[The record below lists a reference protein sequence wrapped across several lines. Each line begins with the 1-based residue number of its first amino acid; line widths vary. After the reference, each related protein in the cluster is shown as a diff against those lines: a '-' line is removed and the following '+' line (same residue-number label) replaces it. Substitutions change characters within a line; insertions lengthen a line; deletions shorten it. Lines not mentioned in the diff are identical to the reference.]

1 MNYPL
6 EFKKFIN
13 SHHFY
18 SGLRITLS
26 VMIPAIILFQYG
38 VLGIMA
44 NIVIGALFTG
54 LSDSPG
60 PPLHRR
66 NGLIAAITLNVC
78 MALLAG
84 ISYSFPLLLGVEII
98 ILGFILSMLSIF
110 GTRAGSIGSNA
121 LIIFLLHIMEPH
133 PSLSIIEQAAM
144 IFAGCLWYALFST
157 VFYNI
162 RPYRPIQQLLG
173 DCLIQI
179 ADYMKTRAG
188 FYDPRANI
196 SELFS
201 GLMEK
206 QVVIHENQE
215 LLREMLFSTRKV
227 VTESTKKGRN
237 LVMIF
242 IDSVDLLERIMTSQ
256 QNYSQLQKAFKDEP
270 ILNRIAENIHSLSNS
285 LFQLGIAVQTGEPAI
300 DLSLEENFDQTWKQ
314 FQQLRKEKLNAS
326 NVEDFIMLR
335 HIMYSL
341 EDLTQRIKRMQQYSY
356 VDKDF
361 STNAITD
368 LDLKKFKSTPRIEKS
383 LLLSNLSLSSN
394 SFKHSIRVVSALV
407 IGYIVSIVLNIENG
421 YWILLTIVTIIK
433 PAYSLSKKRNIQR
446 LVGTFIGGAIA
457 FGILY
462 LQPAESFL
470 FAGMLLMM
478 ILAYSFLQLNYGLAI
493 VFLTAFLLLGLRF
506 IDPRS
511 TQDLLFDR
519 ILDTAIG
526 SVIAYIVSIIVLPS
540 WESDK
545 MDELINKAVESN
557 HIYFNTVAKAFVG
570 KPATVEAYKIARKD
584 AFVAL
589 ANLSDNFQRM
599 LSDPKS
605 QRADQ
610 RLYHQFVST
619 SHMLTSQIAA
629 LSAFAQ
635 KFANKYAGE
644 GFEPLIKAINKAFTS
659 EKIPDNESINLQGSV
674 LFKTIDKLLEKRR
687 SELSGRSEDG
697 SNTAPLTNTETR
709 YTLSE
714 LKTITDQFRL
724 IAGTIM
730 DGKRVLKKLRGKNE

>member
-6 EFKKFIN
+6 EFKKFI
-13 SHHFY
+13 SSQHFY
-18 SGLRITLS
+18 SGLRITLG

-38 VLGIMA
+38 VLGLMV

-54 LSDSPG
+54 LSDPPG

-66 NGLIAAITLNVC
+66 NGLIASITLNVS

-84 ISYSFPLLLGVEII
+84 VSNPFPALLGIEIAV
-98 ILGFILSMLSIF
+98 LGFILSMLSIF
-110 GTRAGSIGSNA
+110 GSRAGSIGSNS
-121 LIIFLLHIMEPH
+121 LIVFLLHIMEPNT
-133 PSLSIIEQAAM
+133 SLSIPLQAAL
-144 IFAGCLWYALFST
+144 ILAGGLWYALFST

-162 RPYRPIQQLLG
+162 RPYKPIQQLLG
-173 DCLIQI
+173 DCLIQT

-188 FYDPRANI
+188 FYDPRANV

-201 GLMEK
+201 QLMEK

-227 VTESTKKGRN
+227 VTESTRKGRN

-256 QNYSQLQKAFKDEP
+256 QNYTQIQQAFQDEP
-270 ILNRIAENIHSLSNS
+270 ILKTIADNIHSLSNS
-285 LFQLGIAVQTGEPAI
+285 IFQLGIAVQSGEPAI
-300 DLSLEENFDQTWKQ
+300 DLSLEEKFDQTWKQ

-356 VDKDF
+356 FDKDF
-361 STNAITD
+361 TSTAISD

-383 LLLSNLSLSSN
+383 LLISNLSLSSN
-394 SFKHSIRVVSALV
+394 SFKHSIRVVTALI
-407 IGYIVSIVLNIENG
+407 IGYIVSIVLNIPTG

-457 FGILY
+457 FGIFY
-462 LQPAESFL
+462 LQPTDSFM

-506 IDPRS
+506 MDPRS
-511 TQDLLFDR
+511 TQDLLVDR
-519 ILDTAIG
+519 IIDTAIG
-526 SVIAYIVSIIVLPS
+526 SAIAYIVSIVVLPS

-545 MDELINKAVESN
+545 MDELIKKAVETN
-557 HIYFNTVAKAFVG
+557 HIYFNTVSKAFLG
-570 KPATVEAYKIARKD
+570 KPATVEEYKIARKD

-599 LSDPKS
+599 LSDPRS

-610 RLYHQFVST
+610 RLYHQFVSI
-619 SHMLTSQIAA
+619 SHMLTSQVAA

-635 KFANKYAGE
+635 KFASKYAGE
-644 GFEPLIKAINKAFTS
+644 GFEPMIKAINKAFIAETV
-659 EKIPDNESINLQGSV
+659 PDNETINLHGSV
-674 LFKTIDKLLEKRR
+674 LFKTIDKLLEQRR
-687 SELSGRSEDG
+687 TELSGRAEEG
-697 SNTAPLTNTETR
+697 SNAAPLTNTETR
-709 YTLSE
+709 FTLSE

-730 DGKRVLKKLRGKNE
+730 DGKRVLKKLRGKPE